1 MNRILALFG
10 LRFTTGH
17 ALWAAVLIPAS
28 VLMFAAMDMMWLG
41 ITLAVIIGLAAVVT
55 VRGRR
60 LTGWVAALFAWRRR
74 HRQPPA
80 PPSEPAVGATVIP
93 GDHVALRW
101 QGDHLVDPRQARIE
115 D

>member
-1 MNRILALFG
+1 
-10 LRFTTGH
+10 
-17 ALWAAVLIPAS
+17 
-28 VLMFAAMDMMWLG
+28 MMWLG

-80 PPSEPAVGATVIP
+80 TPSEPAVASV
-93 GDHVALRW
+93 
-101 QGDHLVDPRQARIE
+101 PRSRRYGP
-115 D
+115 

>member
-74 HRQPPA
+74 HRHGPTASTGKASPR
-80 PPSEPAVGATVIP
+80 GATAVSN
-93 GDHVALRW
+93 GDACT
-101 QGDHLVDPRQARIE
+101 D
-115 D
+115 